1 MEAGLRGELG
11 VVSVPK
17 AADPEGKNDTAIVL
31 SLSLNMAEMIVKG
44 WIMTTPKSAATKRR
58 NVAN

>member
-44 WIMTTPKSAATKRR
+44 
-58 NVAN
+58 